1 MARRRR
7 TPNLALERLLEQARW
22 SRSQFA
28 IIVNR
33 LGAEAGLTLRY
44 DQSAV
49 SHWVRGTVPNAPVRR
64 VILEAFSRKL
74 QRPVT
79 HTEAGLP
86 VAPSDHAPQGVD
98 TVEQLVDLGRA
109 DMDPTRRG
117 VIAAGGL
124 FSAALAV
131 PLFADVAHA
140 AEVAPVTPGKATVR
154 IGSGQVESVRKMTD
168 KIADILDELG
178 GAHARPMAA
187 AFLVH
192 TVGPWLRAEASE
204 AVRKD
209 MYAAAS
215 DLTYLTGWM
224 AMYERD
230 HRTAQDY
237 YTRALE
243 LAGHADDHVT
253 YCRTLRGMSLQ
264 AANLGYGPRALQL
277 ADSAAEAAPKA
288 GPRLR
293 AFLTGQQAHAASMV
307 GDHRRARRLLTETE
321 TSLMKADS
329 RRESIGGYDQSA
341 YAFHVSHVLY
351 EGKDLPGSIGALQQ
365 ALKVQPKNERQGRV
379 HFNAVLAQRQ
389 LQHGHLDA
397 ACESWGRF
405 LDDYE
410 HISSARGDEHFETM
424 QRRLNPHG
432 HSRSV
437 KALSPRIAEVATL
450 KG

>member
-1 MARRRR
+1 MARRTR
-7 TPNLALERLLEQARW
+7 TPNLGLERLLEQTRW

-64 VILEAFSRKL
+64 VILEALSRKL

-79 HTEAGLP
+79 HAEAGLP

-187 AFLVH
+187 A
-192 TVGPWLRAEASE
+192 
-204 AVRKD
+204 
-209 MYAAAS
+209 
-215 DLTYLTGWM
+215 
-224 AMYERD
+224 
-230 HRTAQDY
+230 
-237 YTRALE
+237 
-243 LAGHADDHVT
+243 
-253 YCRTLRGMSLQ
+253 
-264 AANLGYGPRALQL
+264 
-277 ADSAAEAAPKA
+277 
-288 GPRLR
+288 
-293 AFLTGQQAHAASMV
+293 
-307 GDHRRARRLLTETE
+307 
-321 TSLMKADS
+321 
-329 RRESIGGYDQSA
+329 
-341 YAFHVSHVLY
+341 
-351 EGKDLPGSIGALQQ
+351 
-365 ALKVQPKNERQGRV
+365 
-379 HFNAVLAQRQ
+379 
-389 LQHGHLDA
+389 
-397 ACESWGRF
+397 SW
-405 LDDYE
+405 
-410 HISSARGDEHFETM
+410 ST
-424 QRRLNPHG
+424 Q
-432 HSRSV
+432 
-437 KALSPRIAEVATL
+437 
-450 KG
+450 